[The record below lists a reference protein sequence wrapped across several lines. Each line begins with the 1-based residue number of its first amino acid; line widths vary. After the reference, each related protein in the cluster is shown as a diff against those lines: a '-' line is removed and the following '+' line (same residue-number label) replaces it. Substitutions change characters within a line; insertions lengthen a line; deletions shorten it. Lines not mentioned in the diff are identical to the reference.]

1 MGTMKTYL
9 AAEKK
14 LVAATLAAYTVRSL
28 GQLGYYL
35 RRWRAGWIKF
45 CWYWPAIAAL
55 GLFLPCSTVGATC
68 CKPRR

>member
-28 GQLGYYL
+28 G
-35 RRWRAGWIKF
+35 
-45 CWYWPAIAAL
+45 AA
-55 GLFLPCSTVGATC
+55 GLFADFDVAIICGVGGQAG
-68 CKPRR
+68 

>member
-28 GQLGYYL
+28 GRSEE
-35 RRWRAGWIKF
+35 RR
-45 CWYWPAIAAL
+45 
-55 GLFLPCSTVGATC
+55 VGKEC
-68 CKPRR
+68 RL